1 LRPSGTSE
9 TSRMRVLVRL
19 AEETSRLLDRV
30 ARGLGAIRAEV
41 VGRALRLYLARE
53 RGRTT
58 RRMRGTVRPRLSM
71 EELED
76 LYWEGAR

>member
-1 LRPSGTSE
+1 MRPSGTSE

-19 AEETSRLLDRV
+19 AEEMSRLLNRV
-30 ARGLGAIRAEV
+30 ARGLGVIRAEV
-41 VGRALRLYLARE
+41 VGRALMPYLARE

-58 RRMRGTVRPRLSM
+58 KRMRGMIRPRLSM